1 MELFVLLLLLCLC
14 PSTRGHQGHQDSG
27 GIAVTDFHD
36 PKVTQDEA
44 HLKEHLKDQIN
55 TNRQMTPQE
64 MEFHYFRL
72 HDTNN
77 DTKLDGLEILSAL
90 SHMVPMSK
98 VNNQEKIGK
107 TEEQIQLMEI
117 ARSEKAIK
125 YFTDI
130 IDKVLIQDDHDRD
143 GYVSY
148 PEYIRG
154 RRRDMENYQREMVM
168 QQKNMQAQQFQ
179 QMQQWQAFQQWQQQ
193 QQMAGGQNPPPGGAA
208 QSPPGVPSPPNTPTQ
223 EQMKQFEEF
232 QKFQQQP
239 QDVQKFTQ
247 TQKQ

>member
-1 MELFVLLLLLCLC
+1 MTSLVLLLLCLT
-14 PSTRGHQGHQDSG
+14 PIIRGHQSG
-27 GIAVTDFHD
+27 GSVAVTDFHD
-36 PKVTQDEA
+36 PKITQDEA

-72 HDTNN
+72 HDSNN

-98 VNNQEKIGK
+98 VSDQEKAGK
-107 TEEQIQLMEI
+107 TEEQIQLMEQM
-117 ARSEKAIK
+117 RSEKAIK

-148 PEYIRG
+148 PEYIKG
-154 RRRDMENYQREMVM
+154 RRRDMENYQREMAM
-168 QQKNMQAQQFQ
+168 HQQSMQAQQFQ
-179 QMQQWQAFQQWQQQ
+179 QMQQWQAFQQWQLQQQQQ
-193 QQMAGGQNPPPGGAA
+193 QQMAAGQKPPQGGAA
-208 QSPPGVPSPPNTPTQ
+208 SPPGVPPAPNTPSL
-223 EQMKQFEEF
+223 EQLKQFEEF
-232 QKFQQQP
+232 QKLQQP
-239 QDVQKFTQ
+239 QEVQKFTQ